1 MAPNHKLSGVQR
13 SREYNAYWGEQPV
26 TRIGLEMT
34 QMIALVDKDIVTVTT
49 ISYVQNLDERLSIL
63 NREKIQN

>member
-1 MAPNHKLSGVQR
+1 
-13 SREYNAYWGEQPV
+13 
-26 TRIGLEMT
+26 MT